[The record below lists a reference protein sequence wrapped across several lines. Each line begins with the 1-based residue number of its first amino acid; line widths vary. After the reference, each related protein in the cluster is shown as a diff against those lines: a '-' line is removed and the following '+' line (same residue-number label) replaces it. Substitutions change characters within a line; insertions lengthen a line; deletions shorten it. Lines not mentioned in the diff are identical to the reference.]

1 MKKLNNGKYA
11 LSTTDK
17 KRIAAHIR
25 ALARKAAY
33 DGQIEAWFDTT
44 TGSIHYRELGV
55 NSYTVAGPE
64 MELIASEDC
73 HTFKF

>member
-1 MKKLNNGKYA
+1 MKKINNKYA
-11 LSTTDK
+11 LSATDK
-17 KRIAAHIR
+17 KHIAAHTR

-73 HTFKF
+73 HAFKF